1 MQKSTRL
8 LNAIQYYISTEKILD
23 EYQFHLSDG
32 PSLKIK
38 HLYKYKLLV
47 NMVIAINIHLFAIKP
62 FIITMLMM

>member
-1 MQKSTRL
+1 MR
-8 LNAIQYYISTEKILD
+8 YYISTEKILD

-47 NMVIAINIHLFAIKP
+47 NMVIAINIHFLAIKP
-62 FIITMLMM
+62 FIITMQMM